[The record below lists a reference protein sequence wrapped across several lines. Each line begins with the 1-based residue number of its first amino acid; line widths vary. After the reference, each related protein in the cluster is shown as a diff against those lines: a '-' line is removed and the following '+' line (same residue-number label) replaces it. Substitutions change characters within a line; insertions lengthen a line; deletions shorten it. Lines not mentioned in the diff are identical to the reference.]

1 MDRSLRMD
9 EFGEMYA
16 GGVCAKTAKRI
27 VLREQI
33 PHFILNGRVLVKES
47 DAQAWRESKIQTAPD
62 ILTFLTS

>member
-1 MDRSLRMD
+1 ML
-9 EFGEMYA
+9 EFGKDYA
-16 GGVCAKTAKRI
+16 GVTSAKTAKRI
-27 VLREQI
+27 VMREQI